1 MKNITDLRATLFDTL
16 EAIKAGKLDID
27 RAKAINEVAQT
38 IINTAKVEVDHLKI
52 SGGSGSEFIA
62 GNEYQPPALPGKEIR
77 ERTGHGTRTVQMLG
91 SGATQTTQ
99 QANWRTR

>member
-38 IINTAKVEVDHLKI
+38 IINTAKVEVDHMKI

-91 SGATQTTQ
+91 GGATLTTHR
-99 QANWRTR
+99 AT

>member
-52 SGGSGSEFIA
+52 SGGR
-62 GNEYQPPALPGKEIR
+62 R
-77 ERTGHGTRTVQMLG
+77 ECRRQSRHR
-91 SGATQTTQ
+91 
-99 QANWRTR
+99 RRPCP

>member
-38 IINTAKVEVDHLKI
+38 IINTAKAQTNNHHNREEFHRVEATKVMSSK
-52 SGGSGSEFIA
+52 A
-62 GNEYQPPALPGKEIR
+62 KLPTKRKMSPSSSQKGR
-77 ERTGHGTRTVQMLG
+77 RSL
-91 SGATQTTQ
+91 
-99 QANWRTR
+99 

>member
-38 IINTAKVEVDHLKI
+38 IINTAKAQTNNHHSLE
-52 SGGSGSEFIA
+52 EFHRVVA
-62 GNEYQPPALPGKEIR
+62 TSVMSSRARLVM
-77 ERTGHGTRTVQMLG
+77 TRITSPNSSQKGLR
-91 SGATQTTQ
+91 SL
-99 QANWRTR
+99 